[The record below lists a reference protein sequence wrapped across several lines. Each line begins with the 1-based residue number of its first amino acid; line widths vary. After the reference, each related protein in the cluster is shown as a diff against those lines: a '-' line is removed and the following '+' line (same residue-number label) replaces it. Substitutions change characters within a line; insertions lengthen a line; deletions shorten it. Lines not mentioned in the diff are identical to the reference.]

1 MSFLNSNN
9 AEYLSAR
16 ITQKGRMA
24 IAKGD
29 FKIEYFQ
36 IGDSEFDYSTS
47 LTNQKVFSPLDK
59 EGGVKYPFLY
69 KNGDTDL
76 TTYGTPISNYLT
88 PVPLRNAMSPAG
100 FVSYSYAPTIECSTQ
115 KIPFTRISGST
126 SLVVTTGN
134 DYQTTNYI
142 TVVFKP
148 FSGATNTITGKTNS
162 LVYRILS
169 ISGNTLTLDRSLP
182 NLSGLTGNVEVVC
195 NKCLLP
201 ELTDDT
207 QLDPWT
213 MNIVWD
219 KGIIGT
225 TSDDESL
232 TGYTSNIY
240 QSTKQF
246 LGYTTSSGQT
256 FVSAQGLSSTGFT
269 ITGTSFANSMSTG
282 STDGDDIIMV
292 TPEDQRTIAIIHY
305 SELGDIDDNPERF
318 FKYDDYISSSTLTG
332 STVAID
338 KNGDDISDLEY
349 FEVYIPFILYHRT
362 KCFKKI
368 KVDVTTAGS
377 FRFKDCNGDDFNLS
391 LSVGNNQIITGNTF
405 NNIDISTISGTSV
418 YTISEYTEPNTIG
431 AKFTMDSTP
440 YFVKSKITTTKQ
452 SLEFRYLL
460 DENGYKV
467 GKVFI
472 NNKIIV
478 FDDQELVAVLD
489 YRSNR
494 KYTLPSPRV
503 YATPTNST
511 ASNSMLPGT
520 TGTTG
525 HTVWITYMLEYTG
538 NTKLNS
544 LPCNYF
550 NKVSLRD
557 VNGGCTM
564 STPSNV
570 SFKFGDSTI
579 SEFGFLNTN
588 TTGITEGFV
597 ANKFSVLVQIVTGAT
612 ETPEYNKW
620 RKIDLTS
627 EVGGD
632 ESSLISIS
640 GFIGKTFTITN
651 TQYVAASSN
660 VFDLETHFSGLATN
674 YLGDTSSTT
683 QPQFGD
689 EQPFPGSIKLVRAS
703 DIEQMNFLINLPT
716 GTFGDWDS
724 KVYQQNPT
732 FVRYDSAT
740 RPNITEVALLNSNK
754 ESLVVAKTP
763 TPIKRNGA
771 QVFAVKLDF

>member
-59 EGGVKYPFLY
+59 EGGVKYPFKY
-69 KNGDTDL
+69 DTSSTV
-76 TTYGTPISNYLT
+76 TTYGTPISNYLA
-88 PVPLRNAMSPAG
+88 PVPLRNEMSPAG

-115 KIPFTRISGST
+115 KIPFTHISGST
-126 SLVVTTGN
+126 SLVVLTGN
-134 DYQTTNYI
+134 TYQTTEYI

-148 FSGATNTITGKTNS
+148 FSGATNTITGITNS
-162 LVYRILS
+162 LVYRVLS

-219 KGIIGT
+219 KSIIGT

-318 FKYDDYISSSTLTG
+318 FKYDDYISTSTSTG
-332 STVAID
+332 STVTLD
-338 KNGDDISDLEY
+338 ESSDLDY
-349 FEVYIPFILYHRT
+349 FEVFIPFILYHRSPS
-362 KCFKKI
+362 
-368 KVDVTTAGS
+368 TT
-377 FRFKDCNGDDFNLS
+377 
-391 LSVGNNQIITGNTF
+391 
-405 NNIDISTISGTSV
+405 
-418 YTISEYTEPNTIG
+418 G
-431 AKFTMDSTP
+431 ATFTMDTTS
-440 YFVKSKITTTKQ
+440 YYIKSKITTTKQ
-452 SLEFRYLL
+452 SIEFRYLL
-460 DENGYKV
+460 DINGYKV

-472 NNKIIV
+472 NNKVIV

-511 ASNSMLPGT
+511 ASNSML

-525 HTVWITYMLEYTG
+525 QTVWFTYMLEYTG

-544 LPCNYF
+544 IPCNYF
-550 NKVSLRD
+550 NKIKLGSLTD
-557 VNGGCTM
+557 GCTS
-564 STPSNV
+564 STPSNI

-579 SEFGFLNTN
+579 SELGFLKTNTN
-588 TTGITEGFV
+588 QITEGFV
-597 ANKFSVLVQIVTGAT
+597 ANKFTALVQIVNSATG
-612 ETPEYNKW
+612 TPISSEW

-632 ESSLISIS
+632 GSSLIGVS
-640 GFIGKTFTITN
+640 GFTGKTFTITK
-651 TQYVAASSN
+651 TQYDAASSN
-660 VFDLETHFSGLATN
+660 KFDLETHLNDLQSN
-674 YLGDTSSTT
+674 YLGTINVSTSAE
-683 QPQFGD
+683 FGD

-703 DIEQMNFLINLPT
+703 DIEQMNFLINLPI
-716 GTFGDWDS
+716 GTF
-724 KVYQQNPT
+724 VTTQNPT
-732 FVRYDSAT
+732 YVSGNKY
-740 RPNITEVALLNSNK
+740 ITEVSLLNSNK
-754 ESLVVAKTP
+754 EPLVIAKTP
-763 TPIKRNGA
+763 SPIKRDAA

>member
-24 IAKGD
+24 IAKGN

-59 EGGVKYPFLY
+59 EGGVKYPFKY
-69 KNGDTDL
+69 DTSATV
-76 TTYGTPISNYLT
+76 TTYGTPISNYLA
-88 PVPLRNAMSPAG
+88 PVPLRNEMSPAG

-115 KIPFTRISGST
+115 KIPFTHISGST
-126 SLVVTTGN
+126 SLVVLTGN
-134 DYQTTNYI
+134 TYQTTDYI

-169 ISGNTLTLDRSLP
+169 VSGNTLTLDRSLP

-219 KGIIGT
+219 KSIIGT

-318 FKYDDYISSSTLTG
+318 FKYDDYISTSTSTG
-332 STVAID
+332 STVTLD
-338 KNGDDISDLEY
+338 ESSDLDY
-349 FEVYIPFILYHRT
+349 FEVFIPFILYHRSPS
-362 KCFKKI
+362 
-368 KVDVTTAGS
+368 TT
-377 FRFKDCNGDDFNLS
+377 
-391 LSVGNNQIITGNTF
+391 
-405 NNIDISTISGTSV
+405 
-418 YTISEYTEPNTIG
+418 G
-431 AKFTMDSTP
+431 ATFTMDTTS
-440 YFVKSKITTTKQ
+440 YYIKSKITTTKQ

-460 DENGYKV
+460 DINGYKV

-511 ASNSMLPGT
+511 ASNSML

-525 HTVWITYMLEYTG
+525 QTVWFTYMLEYTG

-544 LPCNYF
+544 IPCNYF
-550 NKVSLRD
+550 NKIKLGSLTD
-557 VNGGCTM
+557 GCTS
-564 STPSNV
+564 STPSNI

-579 SEFGFLNTN
+579 SELGFLKTNTN
-588 TTGITEGFV
+588 QITEGFV
-597 ANKFSVLVQIVTGAT
+597 ANKFTALVQIVNSATG
-612 ETPEYNKW
+612 TPISSEW

-632 ESSLISIS
+632 GSSLIGVS
-640 GFIGKTFTITN
+640 GFTGKTFTITK
-651 TQYVAASSN
+651 TQYDAASSN
-660 VFDLETHFSGLATN
+660 KFDLETHLNDLQSN
-674 YLGDTSSTT
+674 YLGTINVSTSAE
-683 QPQFGD
+683 FGD

-703 DIEQMNFLINLPT
+703 DIEQMNFLINLPI
-716 GTFGDWDS
+716 GTF
-724 KVYQQNPT
+724 VTTQNPT
-732 FVRYDSAT
+732 YVSGNKY
-740 RPNITEVALLNSNK
+740 ITEVSLLNSNK
-754 ESLVVAKTP
+754 EPLVIAKTP
-763 TPIKRNGA
+763 SPIKRDAA

>member
-59 EGGVKYPFLY
+59 EGGVKYPFKY
-69 KNGDTDL
+69 DTSATV
-76 TTYGTPISNYLT
+76 TTYGTPISNYLP

-115 KIPFTRISGST
+115 KIPFTHISGST
-126 SLVVTTGN
+126 SLVVLTGN
-134 DYQTTNYI
+134 TYQTTDYI
-142 TVVFKP
+142 TVAFKP
-148 FSGATNTITGKTNS
+148 FSGVTNTITGKTNS

-219 KGIIGT
+219 KSIIGT

-318 FKYDDYISSSTLTG
+318 FKYDDYISTSTSTG
-332 STVAID
+332 STVTLD
-338 KNGDDISDLEY
+338 ESSDLDY
-349 FEVYIPFILYHRT
+349 FEVFIPFILYHRSPS
-362 KCFKKI
+362 
-368 KVDVTTAGS
+368 TT
-377 FRFKDCNGDDFNLS
+377 
-391 LSVGNNQIITGNTF
+391 
-405 NNIDISTISGTSV
+405 
-418 YTISEYTEPNTIG
+418 G
-431 AKFTMDSTP
+431 ATFTMDTTS
-440 YFVKSKITTTKQ
+440 YYIKSKITTTKQ

-460 DENGYKV
+460 DINGYKV

-511 ASNSMLPGT
+511 ASNSML

-525 HTVWITYMLEYTG
+525 QTVWFTYMLEYTG

-544 LPCNYF
+544 IPCNYF
-550 NKVSLRD
+550 NKIKLGSLTD
-557 VNGGCTM
+557 GCTS
-564 STPSNV
+564 STPSNI

-579 SEFGFLNTN
+579 SELGFLKTNTN
-588 TTGITEGFV
+588 QITEGFV
-597 ANKFSVLVQIVTGAT
+597 ANKFTALVQIVNSATG
-612 ETPEYNKW
+612 TPISSEW

-632 ESSLISIS
+632 GLSLIGVS
-640 GFIGKTFTITN
+640 GFTGKTFTITK
-651 TQYVAASSN
+651 TQYDAASSN
-660 VFDLETHFSGLATN
+660 KFDLETHLNDLQSN
-674 YLGDTSSTT
+674 YLGTINVSTSAE
-683 QPQFGD
+683 FGD

-703 DIEQMNFLINLPT
+703 DIEQMNFLINLPI
-716 GTFGDWDS
+716 GTF
-724 KVYQQNPT
+724 VTTQNPT
-732 FVRYDSAT
+732 YVSGNKY
-740 RPNITEVALLNSNK
+740 ITEVSLLNSNK
-754 ESLVVAKTP
+754 EPLVIAKTP
-763 TPIKRNGA
+763 SPIKRDAA

>member
-1 MSFLNSNN
+1 
-9 AEYLSAR
+9 
-16 ITQKGRMA
+16 
-24 IAKGD
+24 
-29 FKIEYFQ
+29 
-36 IGDSEFDYSTS
+36 
-47 LTNQKVFSPLDK
+47 
-59 EGGVKYPFLY
+59 
-69 KNGDTDL
+69 
-76 TTYGTPISNYLT
+76 
-88 PVPLRNAMSPAG
+88 
-100 FVSYSYAPTIECSTQ
+100 
-115 KIPFTRISGST
+115 
-126 SLVVTTGN
+126 
-134 DYQTTNYI
+134 
-142 TVVFKP
+142 
-148 FSGATNTITGKTNS
+148 
-162 LVYRILS
+162 
-169 ISGNTLTLDRSLP
+169 
-182 NLSGLTGNVEVVC
+182 
-195 NKCLLP
+195 
-201 ELTDDT
+201 
-207 QLDPWT
+207 

-219 KGIIGT
+219 NDVIGAKKT
-225 TSDDESL
+225 NNISIEESL

-256 FVSAQGLSSTGFT
+256 FVSEQGLSSTGFT

-292 TPEDQRTIAIIHY
+292 RPEDQRTIAIIHY
-305 SELGDIDDNPERF
+305 SELGDIDINPERF
-318 FKYDDYISSSTLTG
+318 FKYDDYISSLTGTTG
-332 STVAID
+332 STVAVD
-338 KNGDDISDLEY
+338 ENGDDISDLDY

-377 FRFKDCNGDDFNLS
+377 FIYKDCDGNTQPTLT
-391 LSVGNNQIITGNTF
+391 LSVGNNQVIS
-405 NNIDISTISGTSV
+405 NINVGTISGTSV

-431 AKFTMDSTP
+431 AKFTMDKTP

-452 SLEFRYLL
+452 ALEFRYLL

-478 FDDQELVAVLD
+478 FDDQELVATLD

-511 ASNSMLPGT
+511 ADNSMLPGT

-525 HTVWITYMLEYTG
+525 QTVWITYMFEYTG
-538 NTKLNS
+538 NTKMNS

-557 VNGGCTM
+557 VNGEC
-564 STPSNV
+564 SFSSPSNI
-570 SFKFGDSTI
+570 SFKFSDNIPLELS
-579 SEFGFLNTN
+579 FLKSNI
-588 TTGITEGFV
+588 TGVTEGFV
-597 ANKFSVLVQIVTGAT
+597 ANKFSALVKIVPTAT
-612 ETPEYNKW
+612 EIPSSNSW

-632 ESSLISIS
+632 GVSLINVNNFS
-640 GFIGKTFTITN
+640 GKTFTITN

-660 VFDLETHFSGLATN
+660 VFDLENHMSGLTTN
-674 YLGDTSSTT
+674 YLGDINSTT

-703 DIEQMNFLINLPT
+703 DIEQMNFLINLPIS
-716 GTFGDWDS
+716 TFNLT
-724 KVYQQNPT
+724 QNPT
-732 FVRYDSAT
+732 KYN
-740 RPNITEVALLNSNK
+740 PNGTEKSGPKYITEVALLNSNK
-754 ESLVVAKTP
+754 EVLVMAKTP
-763 TPIKRNGA
+763 TPIKREGV

>member
-16 ITQKGRMA
+16 ITQKGRKA
-24 IAKGD
+24 IANGN

-36 IGDSEFDYSTS
+36 VGDSEFDYSTT

-59 EGGVKYPFLY
+59 EGGVKYPF
-69 KNGDTDL
+69 KFDNSTTV
-76 TTYGTPISNYLT
+76 TTYGSPISNYME
-88 PVPLRNAMSPAG
+88 PVPLRNAMNPAG
-100 FVSYSYAPTIECSTQ
+100 FVSYSNAPTIECSTQ
-115 KIPFTRISGST
+115 EIPFTRISGTT
-126 SLVVTTGN
+126 SLVVLTGN
-134 DYQTTNYI
+134 TYQTTDYI
-142 TVVFKP
+142 TVAFKP

-182 NLSGLTGNVEVVC
+182 NLSGLIGNIEVVC
-195 NKCLLP
+195 NKCQP
-201 ELTDDT
+201 ELIDDT

-219 KGIIGT
+219 KNIIGT

-256 FVSAQGLSSTGFT
+256 FVTSQGLSSTGFT

-282 STDGDDIIMV
+282 FTDGDDIIMV

-305 SELGDIDDNPERF
+305 SELGDIDINPERF
-318 FKYDDYISSSTLTG
+318 FKYDDYISMSTSTG
-332 STVAID
+332 STVTSD
-338 KNGDDISDLEY
+338 ESSDLDY
-349 FEVYIPFILYHRT
+349 FEVFIPFLLYHRSPS
-362 KCFKKI
+362 
-368 KVDVTTAGS
+368 TT
-377 FRFKDCNGDDFNLS
+377 
-391 LSVGNNQIITGNTF
+391 
-405 NNIDISTISGTSV
+405 
-418 YTISEYTEPNTIG
+418 G
-431 AKFTMDSTP
+431 ATFTMDTTS
-440 YFVKSKITTTKQ
+440 YYIKSKITTTKQ
-452 SLEFRYLL
+452 VLEYRYLL
-460 DENGYKV
+460 DINGYKV

-472 NNKIIV
+472 NNKVIV

-511 ASNSMLPGT
+511 ATNSML

-525 HTVWITYMLEYTG
+525 QTVWVTYMLEYTG

-550 NKVSLRD
+550 NKVRLGSATD
-557 VNGGCTM
+557 GCTS
-564 STPSNV
+564 STPSNI

-579 SEFGFLNTN
+579 SELGFLKTN
-588 TTGITEGFV
+588 TSGITEGFV
-597 ANKFSVLVQIVTGAT
+597 ANKFTALVQIVNSATG
-612 ETPEYNKW
+612 TPISSEW

-632 ESSLISIS
+632 GSSLIGVS
-640 GFIGKTFTITN
+640 GFTGKTFTITK
-651 TQYVAASSN
+651 TQYDAASSN
-660 VFDLETHFSGLATN
+660 KFDLETHFTDLQSN
-674 YLGDTSSTT
+674 YLGTLSISTDV
-683 QPQFGD
+683 QFGD
-689 EQPFPGSIKLVRAS
+689 EQPFPGSVRLVRAS
-703 DIEQMNFLINLPT
+703 DIEQMNFLINLPLSNFVT
-716 GTFGDWDS
+716 T
-724 KVYQQNPT
+724 QNPT
-732 FVRYDSAT
+732 YNSGYKY
-740 RPNITEVALLNSNK
+740 ITEVALLNSNK
-754 ESLVVAKTP
+754 EPLVIAKTP
-763 TPIKRNGA
+763 TPIKRDGV

>member
-16 ITQKGRMA
+16 ITQKGRRA
-24 IAKGD
+24 IANGN

-36 IGDSEFDYSTS
+36 IGDSEFDYSTT

-59 EGGVKYPFLY
+59 EGGVKYPF
-69 KNGDTDL
+69 KFDNSSTV
-76 TTYGTPISNYLT
+76 TTYGSPISNYME

-100 FVSYSYAPTIECSTQ
+100 FVSYSNAPTIECSTQ
-115 KIPFTRISGST
+115 EIPFTRISGST
-126 SLVVTTGN
+126 SLVVLTGN
-134 DYQTTNYI
+134 TYQTTDYI
-142 TVVFKP
+142 TVAFKP
-148 FSGATNTITGKTNS
+148 FSGTTNTITGKTNS

-182 NLSGLTGNVEVVC
+182 NLSSLTGNVEVVC
-195 NKCLLP
+195 NKCYYS

-219 KGIIGT
+219 KNIIGT

-246 LGYTTSSGQT
+246 LGYTKSSGQT
-256 FVSAQGLSSTGFT
+256 FVTAQGLSSTGFT

-305 SELGDIDDNPERF
+305 SELGDIDINPERF
-318 FKYDDYISSSTLTG
+318 FKYDDYISTSTSTG
-332 STVAID
+332 STVTS
-338 KNGDDISDLEY
+338 DDSSDLDY
-349 FEVYIPFILYHRT
+349 FEVFIPFILYHRSPG
-362 KCFKKI
+362 
-368 KVDVTTAGS
+368 TT
-377 FRFKDCNGDDFNLS
+377 
-391 LSVGNNQIITGNTF
+391 
-405 NNIDISTISGTSV
+405 
-418 YTISEYTEPNTIG
+418 G
-431 AKFTMDSTP
+431 ATFTMDTTS
-440 YFVKSKITTTKQ
+440 YYIKSNVTTTKQ
-452 SLEFRYLL
+452 ALEYRYLL
-460 DENGYKV
+460 DVNGYKV

-472 NNKIIV
+472 NNKVIV

-511 ASNSMLPGT
+511 AANSML

-525 HTVWITYMLEYTG
+525 QTVWVTYMLEYTG

-550 NKVSLRD
+550 NKVRLGSATD
-557 VNGGCTM
+557 GCTS
-564 STPSNV
+564 STPSNI

-579 SEFGFLNTN
+579 SELGFLKTN
-588 TTGITEGFV
+588 TTGITEGFI
-597 ANKFSVLVQIVTGAT
+597 ANKFTALVQIVNSATG
-612 ETPEYNKW
+612 TPISSEW

-632 ESSLISIS
+632 GSSLIGVS
-640 GFIGKTFTITN
+640 GFTGKTFTITK
-651 TQYVAASSN
+651 TQYDAASSN
-660 VFDLETHFSGLATN
+660 KFDLETHLNDLQSN
-674 YLGDTSSTT
+674 YLGDTNSTT
-683 QPQFGD
+683 QSQFGD
-689 EQPFPGSIKLVRAS
+689 EQPFPGSIRLVRAT
-703 DIEQMNFLINLPT
+703 DIEQMNFLINLPSS
-716 GTFGDWDS
+716 TFVNS
-724 KVYQQNPT
+724 QNPT
-732 FVRYDSAT
+732 YVSGDRY
-740 RPNITEVALLNSNK
+740 ITEVALLNSNK
-754 ESLVVAKTP
+754 EPLVIAKTP
-763 TPIKRNGA
+763 TPIKRLGV